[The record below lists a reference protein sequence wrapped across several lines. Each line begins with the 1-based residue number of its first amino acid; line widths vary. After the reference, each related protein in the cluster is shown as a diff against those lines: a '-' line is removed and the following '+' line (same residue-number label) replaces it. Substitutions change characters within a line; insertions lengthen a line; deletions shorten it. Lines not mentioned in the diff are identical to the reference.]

1 MSNENEILALMNEF
15 GAGPLVVNTSNRN
28 KVRKWLRLSGVAS
41 GVVEKLTTA
50 ELAKAYND
58 QIFFAELCEQAPAT
72 PRAPR
77 AASAAPAMDSA
88 ALAQAIASAVSGAMA
103 AMPQPSA
110 DLDEERII
118 ELIQQYSAQPKV
130 ITFEIRDSEGVR
142 ERITGL
148 QHKSTPRVLK
158 WLMAGVNVWLAGPAG
173 SGKTTMAENCAK
185 ALGLPFHA
193 TGAIQNEYKLTGF
206 IDAEGRTVRTSFRE
220 AFEHGGL
227 FLWDEVDGS
236 NANAL
241 IAFNQALAN
250 GQFPFPDGMVK
261 KHADFIAVAAANTY
275 GHGATGQYAGRV
287 KIDGSTI
294 DRFAQVSIDYDEEL
308 ESELAAQIDPIN
320 GRDWA
325 RKVQRYRRAA
335 RQLGLQMLITPRA
348 SLEGAKGLRDG
359 FTVLE
364 VTEDLVK
371 RGTDSASWAKLEAQA

>member
-1 MSNENEILALMNEF
+1 MSTEQLIQLADEL
-15 GAGPLVVNTSNRN
+15 GPRPITVNTANRN
-28 KVRKWLRLSGVAS
+28 KVRKWLRLGGIAS
-41 GVVEKLTTA
+41 ATVEKLTTS
-50 ELAKAYND
+50 ELGFAYND
-58 QIFFAELCEQAPAT
+58 TAFFSDLQTQAPAA

-77 AASAAPAMDSA
+77 AAAPAMDSD
-88 ALAQAIASAVSGAMA
+88 ALARSIAQAVAGAMA

-118 ELIQQYSAQPKV
+118 ELIQTYSAQPKV

-185 ALGLPFHA
+185 ALGLEFYA

-206 IDAEGRTVRTSFRE
+206 VDAEGRTVRTAFRE

-227 FLWDEVDGS
+227 FLWDEIDGS

-250 GQFPFPDGMVK
+250 GRFPFPDGMVN
-261 KHADFIAVAAANTY
+261 KHPDFIAVAAANTF
-275 GHGATGQYAGRV
+275 GHGATAEYAGRV
-287 KIDGSTI
+287 KIDGSTL
-294 DRFAQVSIDYDEEL
+294 DRFAQVMIDYDEDL
-308 ESELAAQIDPIN
+308 ESELAAQLYPLH

-325 RKVQRYRRAA
+325 HQVQRYRRAA
-335 RQLGLQMLITPRA
+335 RQLGLRALITPRA
-348 SLEGAKGLRDG
+348 SLEGAKGLLNG
-359 FTVLE
+359 FTREE
-364 VTEDLVK
+364 VAEDLIR
-371 RGTDSASWAKLEAQA
+371 RGMDAATWAKLESYA